1 MSLVRTSLLNAIAVG
16 IRMLAMLGLNKILAV
31 LVGPAGYA
39 LFGQFQNAVTVIN
52 TFASGAINTGVTK
65 YTAEFHSDPQA
76 QHALWR
82 TAGTI
87 SISCAMLAAIGIAL
101 FHVQLAEVVLKD
113 KQFASVFLWLAGSL
127 VLFVLNTLL
136 MAILNGKKE
145 VALYVSANISTSIAT
160 LVATWLLAQVWGL
173 SGALIALCINQSVV
187 FFVTLALC
195 WRQAWFKLNFLYGQF
210 DRDLAKKLG
219 AYGLMAMVTAIAVPL
234 SQILIRNHLV
244 DAFGWQATGMW
255 QAVTRMSDV
264 YLMLITTTLTVYYL
278 PRLSELQT
286 RAELM
291 AEISKVSRFILPLTA
306 FGAGLV
312 YLLKDW
318 IVMLLFTQE
327 FNAMKELLAWQL
339 IGDVI
344 KIGSWIFGFVMLGR
358 AMTAAYVWTEIIFAA
373 SLVGLTYLFTP
384 HFGLLGSVLAFALN
398 YVLYWI
404 CTAVIVS
411 RLKFD
416 HSKNT
421 EPSTAPN

>member
-65 YTAEFHSDPQA
+65 YTAEFHADSARQES
-76 QHALWR
+76 LWR
-82 TAGTI
+82 TAGSI
-87 SISCAMLAAIGIAL
+87 SISCSAVAAFVIAL
-101 FHVQLAEVVLKD
+101 FHTELAAWILKD
-113 KQFASVFLWLAGSL
+113 ASLGPVFLWLAASL

-160 LVATWLLAQVWGL
+160 LIATWALAQFWGL
-173 SGALIALCINQSVV
+173 MGALIALCINQSVV
-187 FFVTLALC
+187 FFITLALC
-195 WRQAWFKLNFLYGQF
+195 WRQAWFKINFLFGQF
-210 DRDLAKKLG
+210 DRELAKKLA
-219 AYGLMAMVTAIAVPL
+219 AYGLMAMVTAIVVPL

-244 DAFGWQATGMW
+244 HDFGWQATGMW

-278 PRLSELQT
+278 PRLSELNSKQ
-286 RAELM
+286 ELY
-291 AEISKVSRFILPLTA
+291 AEIRKVYRFILPLTA
-306 FGAGLV
+306 FGALLV
-312 YLLKDW
+312 YLLRDW
-318 IVMLLFTQE
+318 IVTLLFTQE
-327 FNAMKELLAWQL
+327 FNAMRDLLAWQL

-344 KIGSWIFGFVMLGR
+344 KIGSWILGFVMLGR
-358 AMTAAYVWTEIIFAA
+358 AMTKAYVWTEIIFAA
-373 SLVGLTYLFTP
+373 SLVALTYLLTP
-384 HFGLLGSVLAFALN
+384 RFGMLGSVLAFALN

-404 CTAVIVS
+404 CTAVIVA
-411 RLKFD
+411 RLDIRGIENKQ
-416 HSKNT
+416 
-421 EPSTAPN
+421 AQ